1 MRHNISMR
9 TFTVG
14 AGVGEEKEKKRKGT
28 DPGSSYENLWKRP
41 LEGCLHPFSQA
52 LPFGNGNIPSTPSW
66 EPRLVWTE
74 SPLTF
79 ITLKPR
85 FKRFPLTW
93 S

>member
-1 MRHNISMR
+1 MK
-9 TFTVG
+9 TFG
-14 AGVGEEKEKKRKGT
+14 KGPWR
-28 DPGSSYENLWKRP
+28 DR
-41 LEGCLHPFSQA
+41 LHPFSQA
-52 LPFGNGNIPSTPSW
+52 LPFGNGNIPSMPSC

-85 FKRFPLTW
+85 FKRVPLTW